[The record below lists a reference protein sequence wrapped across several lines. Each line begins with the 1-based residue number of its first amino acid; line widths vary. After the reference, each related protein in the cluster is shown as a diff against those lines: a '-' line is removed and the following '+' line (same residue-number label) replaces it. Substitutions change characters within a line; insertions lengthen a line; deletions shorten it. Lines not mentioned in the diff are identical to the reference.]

1 MRKLAGFIIIL
12 LLGTVGCALQQPDV
26 IVITA
31 TFPPP
36 QSPQPGVILPT
47 QPTSVLPPTLQPTL
61 PPLATLP
68 PEGTLID
75 PTPNQERPAESTAP
89 LGDYVVQPGDTVY
102 GIAAENGVSM
112 DTLLAIN
119 DVPNPDNLYVGQV
132 LHLPDPPSTEGSDFK
147 IVPDSRLVR
156 APGSSTFDVTAF
168 VNSQPGYL
176 RFATDTVDDVVF
188 TGAQVVQRVALE
200 YSVDP
205 RLLLVLLEYKSHLLS
220 NPNPTD
226 DEKNLA
232 LGAPAYASGIL
243 RDGLYRQLAYGADQL
258 NSGYYGW
265 KLRGLN
271 QVEFTDQTRIL
282 FARDLNPGT
291 VGVQYFL
298 SLGSDYPTWQHAV
311 SRDGL
316 YRTYVA
322 YFGDP
327 FLGAVEPLIPP
338 DLQQPT
344 LVFPFPQ
351 GQMWYYTGGP
361 HGGYGE
367 GSAWSAIDFAP
378 PDDITQVTSA
388 CYVSDNFGTAV
399 GAGVIART
407 AEGTVILDLDG
418 DGDESTGWTILYLH
432 IAAQDR
438 VKQGT
443 VVEAGDRIGRP
454 SCEGGVSNGTHM
466 HIARRYNGE
475 WIPVTC
481 DDCIPDYNPP
491 PLVLSGWTVYG
502 VPGQEYQGGM
512 LKRGAAERLAEQ
524 GRNITENQVQW

>member
-1 MRKLAGFIIIL
+1 MRRLAFVIL
-12 LLGTVGCALQQPDV
+12 FALVSVVGCALQQPDV

-36 QSPQPGVILPT
+36 QAPESSPQPNLVPAT
-47 QPTSVLPPTLQPTL
+47 TLPTL
-61 PPLATLP
+61 PPVATLP
-68 PEGTLID
+68 PNGTLID
-75 PTPNQERPAESTAP
+75 PTPNPTSPDSSAAP

-102 GIAAENGVSM
+102 AIAAEHGVSM

-132 LHLPDPPSTEGSDFK
+132 LHLPDPPSDEGSSFK

-156 APGSSTFDVTAF
+156 APGSSAFDVNAF
-168 VNSQPGYL
+168 VSGQPGYL
-176 RFATDTVDDVVF
+176 RRATDMVDADLL
-188 TGAQVVQRVALE
+188 TGAQLVERVALE

-205 RLLLVLLEYKSHLLS
+205 RLLLALLEYKAHLLS

-226 DEKNLA
+226 DEKNFA
-232 LGAPAYASGIL
+232 MGAPAYASGAL
-243 RDGLYRQLAYGADQL
+243 RDGLYRQLAYTADQL
-258 NSGYYGW
+258 NAGYYGW

-271 QVEFTDQTRIL
+271 QVEFTDGVRL
-282 FARDLNPGT
+282 LYARALNAGSI
-291 VGVQYFL
+291 GVQYFL
-298 SLGSDYPTWQHAV
+298 SLGSDSASWQHAV

-327 FLGAVEPLIPP
+327 FAGAVEPLIPP

-361 HGGYGE
+361 HGAYGE
-367 GSAWSAIDFAP
+367 GSAWGAIDFAP
-378 PDDITQVTSA
+378 PDDITQVSSA
-388 CYVSDNFGTAV
+388 CYVSDNFGTAMA
-399 GAGVIART
+399 AGVIARV

-438 VKQGT
+438 VKVGT
-443 VVEAGDRIGRP
+443 AVKAGDRIGRP

-475 WIPVTC
+475 WLPITC
-481 DDCIPDYNPP
+481 DECMAGYDPP
-491 PLVLSGWTVYG
+491 SFVVDGWTVYG
-502 VPGQEYQGGM
+502 LPGQEYQGGM
-512 LKRGAAERLAEQ
+512 LKRGEVDRLAEQ
-524 GRNITENQVQW
+524 GRNIAENQVVW